1 MPTFDISELNHYVE
15 QNIQNFHDKRFA
27 SLSSL
32 KLANVLLRKNP
43 YLFKA
48 KNVDIAAD
56 LVKGLLD
63 AHLSSQEETLFG
75 SFLEGIAVFVCGKTY
90 GGFKSHLVGI
100 DLEFM
105 RDESYYIVSIKSG
118 PKWANADQQGKMK
131 LNFAEAQRKLLE
143 ENPALKIIAV
153 NGCCYGRDAK
163 PAKQGYYKYCGQL
176 FWELVSGDPLMYIN
190 IIEPLGYKAKDRN
203 DDFQRRYSAIVNK
216 FTQEFSQ
223 DFCDQTGQISWDKI
237 VALVSKTERP

>member
-63 AHLSSQEETLFG
+63 GHLSSQEETLFG

-105 RDESYYIVSIKSG
+105 RDESY
-118 PKWANADQQGKMK
+118 
-131 LNFAEAQRKLLE
+131 
-143 ENPALKIIAV
+143 
-153 NGCCYGRDAK
+153 
-163 PAKQGYYKYCGQL
+163 
-176 FWELVSGDPLMYIN
+176 
-190 IIEPLGYKAKDRN
+190 
-203 DDFQRRYSAIVNK
+203 
-216 FTQEFSQ
+216 
-223 DFCDQTGQISWDKI
+223 
-237 VALVSKTERP
+237 